1 MGEVVKHGLFGVLHR
16 SPARALH
23 VSCRPACSRTAAR
36 AVVALHV
43 AGILLTVILALSV
56 HLNLSASAPR
66 GLYRTVTVEPTRGAW
81 VVACVSPQSAA
92 LARARGY
99 LGPGRCA
106 GGTQPM
112 LKPIVAVAGDV
123 VEIGPEAVTVNGQ
136 RLPGSLTAASDSL
149 GRATAV
155 AWG

>member
-23 VSCRPACSRTAAR
+23 VSCRSACSRTAAR

-43 AGILLTVILALSV
+43 AGILLTVILALGV
-56 HLNLSASAPR
+56 HVNLAASAPR
-66 GLYRTVTVEPTRGAW
+66 GLYRTVAGGPTRGAW

-92 LARARGY
+92 HARARGY

-106 GGTQPM
+106 GGNAAEAARLLGRVGRGSAPDPGGTVRAM
-112 LKPIVAVAGDV
+112 LRRLKPRSR
-123 VEIGPEAVTVNGQ
+123 P
-136 RLPGSLTAASDSL
+136 SD
-149 GRATAV
+149 RR
-155 AWG
+155 